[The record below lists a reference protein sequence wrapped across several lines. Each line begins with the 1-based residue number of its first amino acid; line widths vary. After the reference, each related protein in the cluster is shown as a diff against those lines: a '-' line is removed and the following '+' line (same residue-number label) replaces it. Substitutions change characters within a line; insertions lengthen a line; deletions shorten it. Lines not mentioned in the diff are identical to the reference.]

1 MSNLPSHSLAFQS
14 TLLQEERQQ
23 IRQTASDGKNFNP
36 RSYKRSDA
44 RCIRSIWPK
53 QIFQSTLL
61 QEERQDLIFRS
72 AVEFLFQSTL
82 LQEERRGIFT
92 QKTDRN
98 LISIHAPTRGATS
111 SSKVGYASENISIH
125 APTRGA
131 TLISAS
137 RLPYHLNFNPRSYK
151 RSDDE
156 IIRNQFIE
164 DISIH
169 APTRGATLKVF
180 TLRINTLFQSTLL
193 QEERHTFHPHRAFH
207 QDFNPRS
214 YKRSD
219 PTVPSEFTGGRN
231 FNPRS
236 YKRSDCRGGISSCV
250 EWNFNPRSYKRSD
263 LYHSLFL
270 QLYLFQSTL
279 LQEERQLQYGA
290 EHLRITISIHAPTR
304 GATLQVHC
312 TFQNILISIHAP
324 TRGATPRGSAS

>member
-44 RCIRSIWPK
+44 RCIRSIWSK

-193 QEERHTFHPHRAFH
+193 QEER
-207 QDFNPRS
+207 
-214 YKRSD
+214 
-219 PTVPSEFTGGRN
+219 
-231 FNPRS
+231 
-236 YKRSDCRGGISSCV
+236 
-250 EWNFNPRSYKRSD
+250 
-263 LYHSLFL
+263 
-270 QLYLFQSTL
+270 
-279 LQEERQLQYGA
+279 QLQYGA

>member
-44 RCIRSIWPK
+44 RCIRSIWSK

-169 APTRGATLKVF
+169 APTRGAT
-180 TLRINTLFQSTLL
+180 
-193 QEERHTFHPHRAFH
+193 
-207 QDFNPRS
+207 FN
-214 YKRSD
+214 
-219 PTVPSEFTGGRN
+219 
-231 FNPRS
+231 
-236 YKRSDCRGGISSCV
+236 CV
-250 EWNFNPRSYKRSD
+250 VNNKMK
-263 LYHSLFL
+263 
-270 QLYLFQSTL
+270 
-279 LQEERQLQYGA
+279 
-290 EHLRITISIHAPTR
+290 IISIHAPTR
-304 GATLQVHC
+304 GATVE
-312 TFQNILISIHAP
+312 
-324 TRGATPRGSAS
+324 RDGR

>member
-44 RCIRSIWPK
+44 RCIRSIWSK

-193 QEERHTFHPHRAFH
+193 QEEPGEILSRL
-207 QDFNPRS
+207 
-214 YKRSD
+214 
-219 PTVPSEFTGGRN
+219 
-231 FNPRS
+231 
-236 YKRSDCRGGISSCV
+236 CRQSS
-250 EWNFNPRSYKRSD
+250 
-263 LYHSLFL
+263 
-270 QLYLFQSTL
+270 QA
-279 LQEERQLQYGA
+279 A
-290 EHLRITISIHAPTR
+290 EISIHAPTR
-304 GATLQVHC
+304 GATVEVEYPHVL
-312 TFQNILISIHAP
+312 NGISIHAP
-324 TRGATPRGSAS
+324 TRGATSITVFFCNFTYFNPRSYKRSDNFNMAQNTCALQFQSTLLQEERRSKSIALFKTF

>member
-44 RCIRSIWPK
+44 RCIRSIWSK

-219 PTVPSEFTGGRN
+219 
-231 FNPRS
+231 
-236 YKRSDCRGGISSCV
+236 CRGGISSCV

>member
-1 MSNLPSHSLAFQS
+1 MYPINL
-14 TLLQEERQQ
+14 
-23 IRQTASDGKNFNP
+23 
-36 RSYKRSDA
+36 
-44 RCIRSIWPK
+44 
-53 QIFQSTLL
+53 
-61 QEERQDLIFRS
+61 
-72 AVEFLFQSTL
+72 VET
-82 LQEERRGIFT
+82 
-92 QKTDRN
+92 
-98 LISIHAPTRGATS
+98 
-111 SSKVGYASENISIH
+111 
-125 APTRGA
+125 
-131 TLISAS
+131 
-137 RLPYHLNFNPRSYK
+137 
-151 RSDDE
+151 
-156 IIRNQFIE
+156 

-169 APTRGATLKVF
+169 APTRGAT
-180 TLRINTLFQSTLL
+180 
-193 QEERHTFHPHRAFH
+193 
-207 QDFNPRS
+207 RS
-214 YKRSD
+214 YLPVGSGVFISIHA
-219 PTVPSEFTGGRN
+219 PTRGATRYIYTKDRPELD